1 MKDTGFKIKDT
12 GGRMQGDRIIRFESS
27 IVISLYPILICLL
40 FFLLIGNTLNAQY
53 SNNWCF
59 GDSAGINF
67 NNIPPTTFTSA
78 VKSRGSCASISDSL
92 GNLLFYTS
100 YDPTPILTG
109 QNPSKNGNVY
119 DVFGNIMQ
127 NGDSIV
133 MEAWYQEALIISPTF
148 DSNIF
153 YIFSVGV
160 GLQEGLFYSIVD
172 ISQNGGLGAVTQK
185 NIQLL
190 NLKSVDCISAI
201 KHGNGRD
208 WWVFFKTYGSVANN
222 IFYKF
227 LITPSGISG
236 PFIQS
241 IGTPSTASII
251 HMCINKEG
259 NQMAILNYVGMI
271 ELVDFDRCSGQFSN
285 YKLIKPNVT
294 TPPVPGVWSGAFSPD
309 GTKLYVATSYDD
321 SYLWQFNLL
330 DSLPQNTVDTLA
342 NFNFSIPAGGALKL
356 APDNKIYWSCAW
368 NDGVTFN
375 YPYPDTTYNMYNMNL
390 SVINS
395 PDSLGAACN
404 FQPYSFYLGGKR
416 TYWGLPNNPNYE
428 LGPLTGSLCD
438 TLTVGLNE
446 IANYKNN
453 ITVYYD
459 ALWQIAFVNAKGL
472 KGKNYTLQLFNL
484 NGQLILQEQ
493 GKLNSE
499 YFTKDLNL
507 LANSNGLYIV
517 RLITEKEVL
526 TTKFVKE

>member
-1 MKDTGFKIKDT
+1 MNYLLKI
-12 GGRMQGDRIIRFESS
+12 
-27 IVISLYPILICLL
+27 VLL
-40 FFLLIGNTLNAQY
+40 FHLLLISNANAQY

-67 NNIPPTTFTSA
+67 NNTPPTTFTSA

-92 GNLLFYTS
+92 GNLLFYYS
-100 YDPTPILTG
+100 YDPTAILTG
-109 QNPSKNGNVY
+109 QNPFNGGEVY
-119 DVFGNIMQ
+119 TSTHQLMQ
-127 NGDSIV
+127 NGDLLVSG
-133 MEAWYQEALIISPTF
+133 AWYNEGLIIPKPLDPNKYILF
-148 DSNIF
+148 NI
-153 YIFSVGV
+153 GV
-160 GLQEGLFYSIVD
+160 TGNFGLYYSEID
-172 ISQNGGLGAVTQK
+172 LSLNGGSGAVTQK
-185 NIQLL
+185 NVQLL
-190 NLKSVDCISAI
+190 SNKANDGLTAV

-208 WWVFFKTYGSVANN
+208 WWVFFRESTTSSNANN
-222 IFYKF
+222 VFYKY
-227 LITPSGISG
+227 LVSPQGISG
-236 PFIQS
+236 PYTQS
-241 IGTPSTASII
+241 IGTLTSI
-251 HMCINKEG
+251 NSYRYFFSKDG
-259 NQMAILNYVGMI
+259 SKLGAVGYRGLI
-271 ELVDFDRCSGQFSN
+271 ETYDLDRCNGLLSN
-285 YKLIKPNVT
+285 YKSIKSDVIVA
-294 TPPVPGVWSGAFSPD
+294 PVPGVWSGAFSPD

-428 LGPLTGSLCD
+428 LGPLTGSICD
-438 TLTVGLNE
+438 TLTVGLTE
-446 IANYKNN
+446 IANYNNN

-459 ALWQIAFVNAKGL
+459 ADWQIAFLNAKGL
-472 KGKNYTLQLFNL
+472 KGKNYNLQLYNL
-484 NGQLILQEQ
+484 NGQLLLHEK
-493 GKLNSE
+493 GKLTSD
-499 YFTKDLNL
+499 YFTEDLNL
-507 LANSNGLYIV
+507 LGYAKGLYIV

-526 TTKFVKE
+526 TAKFVVE

>member
-1 MKDTGFKIKDT
+1 MINK
-12 GGRMQGDRIIRFESS
+12 
-27 IVISLYPILICLL
+27 LALICI
-40 FFLLIGNTLNAQY
+40 FIITIFGNTLNAQR
-53 SNNWCF
+53 NNVWVF
-59 GDSAGINF
+59 GDSALIDF
-67 NNIPPTTFTSA
+67 NGTTPITGHS
-78 VKSRGSCASISDSL
+78 VIKSRGTAASICDHN
-92 GNLLFYTS
+92 GNLLFSTS
-100 YDPTPILTG
+100 YDTDVLIAG
-109 QNPSKNGNVY
+109 VAGGEVY
-119 DVFGNIMQ
+119 DASQNLMQ
-127 NGDSIV
+127 NGDNLKYGG
-133 MEAWYQEALIISPTF
+133 WYQEAIIIPNPSDT
-148 DSNIF
+148 NKY
-153 YIFSVGV
+153 YIFHIGV
-160 GLQEGLFYSIVD
+160 TDYYGLYYSEID
-172 ISQNGGLGAVTQK
+172 LSLNGGLGSVTQK

-190 NLKSVDCISAI
+190 SNKANDGLTAV

-208 WWVFFKTYGSVANN
+208 WWILFRESTTTSNANN
-222 IFYKF
+222 VFYKY
-227 LITPSGISG
+227 LVSPQGISG
-236 PFIQS
+236 PYMQS
-241 IGTPSTASII
+241 IGTLTSI
-251 HMCINKEG
+251 NSYRYFFSKDG
-259 NQMAILNYVGMI
+259 TKLGAVGYRGLI
-271 ELVDFDRCSGQFSN
+271 ETYDLDRCSGQLSN
-285 YKLIKPNVT
+285 YRSIKSDVT

-472 KGKNYTLQLFNL
+472 IGKNYTLQLFNL

>member
-1 MKDTGFKIKDT
+1 MINK
-12 GGRMQGDRIIRFESS
+12 
-27 IVISLYPILICLL
+27 LALICI
-40 FFLLIGNTLNAQY
+40 FIITIFGNTLNAQR
-53 SNNWCF
+53 NNVWVF
-59 GDSAGINF
+59 GDSALIDF
-67 NNIPPTTFTSA
+67 NGTTPITGHS
-78 VKSRGSCASISDSL
+78 VIKSRGTAASICDHN
-92 GNLLFYTS
+92 GNLLFSTS
-100 YDPTPILTG
+100 YDTDVLIAG
-109 QNPSKNGNVY
+109 VAGGEVY
-119 DVFGNIMQ
+119 DASQNLMQ
-127 NGDSIV
+127 NGDNLKYGG
-133 MEAWYQEALIISPTF
+133 WYQEAIIIPNPSDT
-148 DSNIF
+148 NKY
-153 YIFSVGV
+153 YIFHIGV
-160 GLQEGLFYSIVD
+160 TDYYGLYYSEID
-172 ISQNGGLGAVTQK
+172 LSLNGGLGSVTQK

-190 NLKSVDCISAI
+190 SNKANDGLTAV

-208 WWVFFKTYGSVANN
+208 WWILFRESTTTSNANN
-222 IFYKF
+222 VFYKY
-227 LITPSGISG
+227 LVSPQGISG
-236 PFIQS
+236 PYMQS
-241 IGTPSTASII
+241 IGTLTSI
-251 HMCINKEG
+251 NSYRYFFSKDG
-259 NQMAILNYVGMI
+259 TKLGAVGYRGLI
-271 ELVDFDRCSGQFSN
+271 ETYDLDRCSGQLSN
-285 YKLIKPNVT
+285 YRSIKSDVT